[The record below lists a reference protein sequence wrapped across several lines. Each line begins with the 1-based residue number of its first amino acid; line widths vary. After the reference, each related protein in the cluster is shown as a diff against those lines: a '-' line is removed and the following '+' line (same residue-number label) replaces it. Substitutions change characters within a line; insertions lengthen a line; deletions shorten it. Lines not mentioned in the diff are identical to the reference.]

1 MFKNSAP
8 VIIGCDHAAVDLK
21 DTLKAYLTE
30 QGFIVEDAGTKGP
43 ESVDYPEYGLKVANA
58 VAEGRFA
65 RGVLLCGTGLGMS
78 MVANKVSGVR
88 AALCTD
94 LFAAGMSR
102 RHNDANVL
110 VLGGRV
116 TGDVLAV
123 EILRTWLE
131 TPFEG
136 GRHQRRLDMFG

>member
-1 MFKNSAP
+1 MKIA
-8 VIIGCDHAAVDLK
+8 IGADHGGYELK
-21 DTLKAYLTE
+21 SHLTE
-30 QGFIVEDAGTKGP
+30 HLKSKGHQVFDFGTSSN
-43 ESVDYPEYGLKVANA
+43 EAVDYPVFARA
-58 VAEGRFA
+58 VAEAVASGQA
-65 RGVLLCGTGLGMS
+65 ERGVMIDGAGIGSS